1 MFLIAKFLVEV
12 ELTVHAGMAALVHT
26 NFIIKELDFTLLNDM
41 SCEIKREESIEDAK
55 THFRDIYIKSIMKII
70 LVFCLLLACLVQ
82 GQNICLHRECQDQ
95 IDGCN
100 ADCVATMGKCVFSCT
115 LSSLGCLQQCLTGNT
130 PALALLG
137 CSYDKCINV

>member
-41 SCEIKREESIEDAK
+41 SCEIKREESIEDEK

-70 LVFCLLLACLVQ
+70 LVFCL
-82 GQNICLHRECQDQ
+82 
-95 IDGCN
+95 
-100 ADCVATMGKCVFSCT
+100 SCSGAKY
-115 LSSLGCLQQCLTGNT
+115 LPSSGVPDTNRRL
-130 PALALLG
+130 
-137 CSYDKCINV
+137 